1 MHPTETLQRCQ
12 AAQGEGEHGSDAQA
26 RPQLRG
32 LGHSAMAKRYGIAD
46 LVEARAYLSCSR
58 TPRNLP
64 RSQLHQSALK
74 VL

>member
-12 AAQGEGEHGSDAQA
+12 TAQGEGEYGSDAQA

-32 LGHSAMAKRYGIAD
+32 LGYSAMAKSYGIAD
-46 LVEARAYLSCSR
+46 RAAARAYLSCSR